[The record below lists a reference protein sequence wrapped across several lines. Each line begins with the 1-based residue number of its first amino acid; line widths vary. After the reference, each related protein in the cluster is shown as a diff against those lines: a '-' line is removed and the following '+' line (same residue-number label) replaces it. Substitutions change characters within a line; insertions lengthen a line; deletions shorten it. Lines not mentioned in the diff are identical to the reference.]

1 VVVNAAATAA
11 RYAQVAV
18 PVPLRRLFTYRIPDA
33 LLERVRPGSLV
44 RVPFGHRTASGF
56 VVELTRA
63 TELGEV
69 KDIAAVEDP
78 ELSLPREILD
88 LCAWVSDYYLAP
100 PGEVLRAALPAGL
113 GKKTPGDVPQARGR
127 GAPGFRLGPEQDAA
141 LDALVRALDESRPRP
156 FLLYGVTGSGK
167 TEVYLRAAEQAVARG
182 GRVLVLIPEIALS
195 PQMVQ
200 RVEARFGSRV
210 ALWHSALTP
219 SRRREVWARTRRGEI
234 DVLVGAR
241 SAVFAPL
248 PGVKLIVVD
257 EEHESAYKQAE
268 SPRYHAR
275 DTALVRGRAA
285 GAVVV
290 LGSATPS
297 LESFANAETEK
308 YRLLT
313 LPHRVER
320 RPRSRVELVPFPRRE
335 EGQPAPVSLILGD
348 PLREALAATL
358 ARKEQSLLFL
368 NRRGHSTLV
377 QCESCR
383 EPLLC
388 SQCDLTLTWH
398 SVGDRVV
405 CHVCGRRGP
414 TPSSC
419 PHCGGAVS
427 LFKGVGT
434 QRVARELTRLFAGVR
449 VVRLD
454 TDVTRKRGALHE
466 GLEVFRRGE
475 ADVLLGTQMVAKGL
489 DFPTVTLVGVIHADL
504 GLSLPDFR
512 SAERTFQLLTQVA
525 GRAGRGTN
533 PGRVLFQ
540 TARPDHA
547 ALQAAAAQDYERFY
561 RGEMAAR
568 RDPPY
573 PPYRRLVN
581 LLFDGKDEARV
592 MAAAEEA
599 ARLLVS
605 KRDALPPGGPL
616 EILGPAPQPFSRLKG
631 KHRWHI
637 TLRGLDYRSLHAL
650 AKAALEGRE
659 GVSDGVRMGV
669 DVDPVSLL

>member
-33 LLERVRPGSLV
+33 LLEQVRPGSLV
-44 RVPFGHRTASGF
+44 RVPFGHRTANGF

-69 KDIAAVEDP
+69 KDIAGVEDP
-78 ELSLPREILD
+78 ELSLPGEILD

-113 GKKTPGDVPQARGR
+113 GKKTPGNVPQARGR
-127 GAPGFRLGPEQDAA
+127 GAPGFRLGPEQEAA
-141 LDALVRALDESRPRP
+141 LGALVRALGESRPRP

-219 SRRREVWARTRRGEI
+219 SRRREVWARTHRGEI

-248 PGVKLIVVD
+248 PDVKLIVVD
-257 EEHESAYKQAE
+257 EEHEGAYKQAE

-297 LESFANAETEK
+297 LESFANAESGK

-335 EGQPAPVSLILGD
+335 EGKPAPVSLILGD

-398 SVGDRVV
+398 SVGDQVV
-405 CHVCGRRGP
+405 CHVCGRRGS

-419 PHCGGAVS
+419 PRCGGAVS

-434 QRVARELTRLFAGVR
+434 QRVARELARLFAGVR

-466 GLEVFRRGE
+466 GLEIFRRGE

-581 LLFDGKDEARV
+581 LLFDGRDEARV
-592 MAAAEEA
+592 IAAAEEA

-605 KRDALPPGGPL
+605 RRDALPPEVPL

-637 TLRGLDYRSLHAL
+637 TLRGSDYRGLHAL
-650 AKAALEGRE
+650 AKAALERRE